1 MMTMTPRWPQALAA
15 LETEPSI
22 ETLPRRELTINSDGA
37 ALERVTLP
45 ENWRETSL
53 EGVTIE

>member
-1 MMTMTPRWPQALAA
+1 MTPRWPQALAA

>member
-1 MMTMTPRWPQALAA
+1 MMTTTPRGPQALAA

-22 ETLPRRELTINSDGA
+22 ETLPRRETTTKSDDE

-45 ENWRETSL
+45 KNWRETSL